1 MDVINSIVAVNV
13 RALREERRLSLD
25 ALASMTGVSKSLLGM
40 IERGTANPTISTLW
54 KIANGLKVPPTRF
67 MVRREERLEIKRI
80 KDIAPLL
87 GDNGGGYRNY
97 PLFPVDGSRPFEVY
111 RIEIDPAG
119 GLRAEPHPPG
129 TQEIVT
135 VVAGTLE
142 LSVDDRKEVLP
153 EGTAVRFFADVA
165 HAYYNPGKKM
175 CRLDMVIAF
184 ATAK

>member
-1 MDVINSIVAVNV
+1 MDVINTIVAANLKT
-13 RALREERRLSLD
+13 LREEQRLSLD
-25 ALASMTGVSKSLLGM
+25 ALAAMTGVSKSLLGM

-67 MVRREERLEIKRI
+67 MMRQEERLEIKRI
-80 KDIAPLL
+80 EDIAPLF
-87 GDNGGGYRNY
+87 GEGGTGYRNY
-97 PLFPVDGSRPFEVY
+97 PLFPVDETRPFEVY
-111 RIEIDPAG
+111 HIEIDPAG

-129 TQEIVT
+129 TQEIVV

-142 LSVDDRKEVLP
+142 LTVEGKTEVVA

-165 HAYYNPGKKM
+165 HAYHNPGKNV

-184 ATAK
+184 AQSK